1 MPFSVAISRHARA
14 VPVLAGVALLILL
27 AVILAV
33 AGTRDV
39 RRPSAATHP
48 ATAGRSARAPM
59 RAPPVPAPAVEPLEL
74 LAMTPDRAR
83 AINAAIPLVTGAI
96 TAARPYRFA
105 GSAGDRL
112 AARACLASAAWYEA
126 GDDPV
131 GQPAVVQVVLNRVR
145 HPAYPKTVCGVVF
158 QGAERRTGCQFSF
171 TCDGAMAR
179 RPSDVAWARAEGVAD
194 KALSGFVD
202 TRVGNATHYHTDWVV
217 PYWSATLDKIARV
230 DTHLFF
236 RWRGYWGTPAAFR
249 GRYAGG
255 EVPDPRVPGVPVP
268 ALAAGIDGAPPTL
281 SFDVPPVSGDAILT
295 LTPRPA
301 LAIPGVPATALQGSR
316 VLLGTAE
323 GREFALELDAGI
335 PADGYPAIARALCG
349 TRPVCVV
356 AGWLDAAG
364 VPDAVPLPPFALR
377 VATFVYRRRGD
388 DPAGKSYWNCR
399 QRPRTDSAQCAPG
412 TD

>member
-1 MPFSVAISRHARA
+1 MPFSVAISRPGRA
-14 VPVLAGVALLILL
+14 VPVLAGIAVLILL

-33 AGTRDV
+33 VGTRAV
-39 RRPSAATHP
+39 RRPAAVTRP
-48 ATAGRSARAPM
+48 AAARSVRPAA
-59 RAPPVPAPAVEPLEL
+59 AVPPVPTPAVEPLEL

-83 AINAAIPLVTGAI
+83 AINAAIPLVAGRI
-96 TAARPYRFA
+96 TPARPYRFA

-145 HPAYPKTVCGVVF
+145 HPAYPKTICGVVF

-179 RPSDVAWARAEGVAD
+179 RPSAVAWARAEGVAD
-194 KALSGFVD
+194 KALAGFVD
-202 TRVGNATHYHTDWVV
+202 ARVGNATHYHTDWVV

-255 EVPDPRVPGVPVP
+255 EAPDPRVPGVPVP
-268 ALAAGIDGAPPTL
+268 AMVPGMDGASPVLT
-281 SFDVPPVSGDAILT
+281 FDVPPVPGDAILT
-295 LTPRPA
+295 LTPRPT
-301 LAIPGVPATALQGSR
+301 LTIPGVSAATLQGSR
-316 VLLGTAE
+316 LLLGSAD
-323 GREFALELDAGI
+323 GREFALELDAGM
-335 PADGYPAIARALCG
+335 PPDGYGAIARALCG
-349 TRPVCVV
+349 ARPACTV
-356 AGWLDAAG
+356 AGWLDPAS
-364 VPDAVPLPPFALR
+364 VPEATPLPPWALR
-377 VATFVYRRRGD
+377 VATFVYRRRSD
-388 DPAGKSYWNCR
+388 DPAGTALWNCR
-399 QRPRTDSAQCAPG
+399 QRPRADPAQCLPG
-412 TD
+412 TR